1 MKSYNTKKNRMIK
14 IVILGDCFVG
24 KSSILDR
31 YINSKFSNN
40 YKATLGLNFMTQD
53 IFIDNK
59 HYIINL
65 WDTAGSERFR
75 SVNTIFYRGADACIL
90 VFDQT
95 NYQTFNNIS
104 FWYDEFLINTA
115 PKKPDEFPFVLIGNK
130 AELMDNTNLINEE
143 NKKRESINS
152 QYDDITSSNLS
163 YYKGIVKERMVIN
176 YCKDKNIKYFSVSA
190 KDNDNI
196 KEAIDYI
203 INLAIQRVNNF
214 EFEDDYNKIS
224 ITDTITTSRCYCF

>member
-1 MKSYNTKKNRMIK
+1 MKNYNNIKNRVIK

-24 KSSILDR
+24 KTSILDR
-31 YINSKFSNN
+31 YINSKFSNT
-40 YKATLGLNFMTQD
+40 YKATLGLNFLTQD
-53 IFIDNK
+53 IFINNK

-104 FWYDEFLINTA
+104 FWYDEFLINAA
-115 PKKPDEFPFVLIGNK
+115 PRKPDEFPFILIGNK
-130 AELMDNTNLINEE
+130 ADLMDNYELINQE

-152 QYDDITSSNLS
+152 NYDDYPSYNLT
-163 YYKGIVKERMVIN
+163 YYKGIVKDKVITN
-176 YCKDKNIKYFSVSA
+176 FCKDKNMKYFSVSA

-196 KEAIDYI
+196 KETIDYI
-203 INLAIQRVNNF
+203 INLAIQRV
-214 EFEDDYNKIS
+214 DDFDIDDDFNKVS
-224 ITDTITTSRCYCF
+224 ITDTTTINKCYCF